1 MTWIAK
7 PQMATYAAETGVAVG
22 SDAQKTSGAYT
33 KCGRKSAV
41 VKYAAS
47 RNAAAHARSAHK
59 IAPQCTPRVM

>member
-22 SDAQKTSGAYT
+22 SDAKKTSGAYT

-41 VKYAAS
+41 LNMPS
-47 RNAAAHARSAHK
+47 
-59 IAPQCTPRVM
+59 PGTPRRMRGRATP